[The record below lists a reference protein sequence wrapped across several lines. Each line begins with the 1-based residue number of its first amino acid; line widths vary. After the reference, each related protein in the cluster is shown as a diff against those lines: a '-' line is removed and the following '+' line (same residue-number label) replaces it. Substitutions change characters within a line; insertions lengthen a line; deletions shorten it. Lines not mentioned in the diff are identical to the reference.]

1 MRTKRVVL
9 NLMSNVLLQV
19 VAAVINFILPR
30 LFMTTYGSA
39 TNGLVSSIKQF
50 LSYLKIVEA
59 GVGSASIVALYKPL
73 AQRDK
78 DQINGI
84 LSATNLFYRR
94 SGYVFVGLVAILAIC
109 YPLIVGDEVNPRT
122 AFYMVLILGISG
134 MWEYFFIGK
143 YLVLLSADQKSYVI
157 FRVQTILLFM
167 SALLSIALIVLGF
180 SIVVVV
186 ASSSALMLLDVLFL
200 KLYVKKISVFQ

>member
-122 AFYMVLILGISG
+122 AFYMVLILGGISG
-134 MWEYFFIGK
+134 MWEYF
-143 YLVLLSADQKSYVI
+143 L
-157 FRVQTILLFM
+157 
-167 SALLSIALIVLGF
+167 
-180 SIVVVV
+180 
-186 ASSSALMLLDVLFL
+186 
-200 KLYVKKISVFQ
+200 